1 MNHRYSFLIAIPAVF
16 LLAACA
22 PSTPAAT
29 ATPEP
34 TAMPQ
39 PTATEKPSV
48 TLTYGDNA
56 QVELVTPAG
65 RHIYIDVWNV
75 SFLTKEP
82 SADDILLTT
91 HMHTDHYF
99 KDFVDS
105 FPGQKIIMATGEID
119 LPDVK
124 ITAIVSAHLPNDPL
138 DAAKATNFLFL
149 IETGDLRIVHFGDC
163 GQLSFTAGQIAAFG
177 AVDLAVT
184 QFSNS
189 FSMMDATN
197 RTGFNQMDQ
206 VKPRL
211 IIPTHYDRASLE
223 IAAGLWPGFYA
234 KTRTVMLSPASIP
247 EKTSLLLM
255 GAEYTVGSYA
265 SLYKLTEWK

>member
-1 MNHRYSFLIAIPAVF
+1 MNLRHSFWMALP
-16 LLAACA
+16 LAFALSACGKSA
-22 PSTPAAT
+22 PAAPADT

-34 TAMPQ
+34 TA
-39 PTATEKPSV
+39 TVEPSGI

-65 RHIYIDVWNV
+65 RHIYVDIWNT
-75 SFLTKEP
+75 SFLTKQPDAE
-82 SADDILLTT
+82 DVLLTT

-99 KDFVDS
+99 DDFVDS
-105 FPGQKIIMATGEID
+105 FPGQKIIMAAGKID

-124 ITAIVSAHLPNDPL
+124 ITAIVSAHLPADPL
-138 DAAKATNFLFL
+138 EAEKATNFLFV
-149 IETGDLRIVHFGDC
+149 IETGGLRIVHFGDC
-163 GQLSFTAGQIAAFG
+163 GQLAFTAEQMAQIG

-189 FSMMDATN
+189 FSMMDAAN

-211 IIPTHYDRASLE
+211 IIPTHYDRATLE
-223 IAAGLWPGFYA
+223 IAAGLWPGFFA
-234 KTRTVMLSPASIP
+234 KSRTVTLTAENIP

-255 GAEYTVGSYA
+255 GAEYTIGAYA
-265 SLYKLTEWK
+265 GLYKLPEWK